1 MRAVVLVGGEGTR
14 LRPLTLTTPKSL
26 LAIANQPFLER
37 QLGWLESHGVDD
49 VVLSLG
55 YLPDAFTRH
64 FPDGRCGGVRLS
76 YAVENKPLGT
86 AGGIRYAA
94 GDIDE
99 RFLVCNGDVLTD
111 LDLGSMMRF
120 HESSGAEATIAL
132 TEVEDPSA
140 FGVVPTR
147 ADGEVVGF
155 IEKPPAGLAPT
166 NWINAGIYV
175 LEPTVL
181 KRVPPRVNVS
191 IEREVFPRMV
201 ETRGSLFAF
210 SGRGYWL
217 DIGTP
222 EKYLQA
228 HADALAGQLGA
239 EPAPGAVEGPAGIW
253 RQGDVAVD
261 PGAVLEAPVLLG
273 AGARV
278 ASGATVEASVIGPG
292 SAVGAGARVERSV
305 LHAGAHVCD
314 RSVVTDSVL
323 GADSTLEREGEL
335 TDLTIVGAATSIA
348 AGSRIS
354 GGRVPPEDD
363 GADDPNGH
371 SSGGRR

>member
-1 MRAVVLVGGEGTR
+1 MKAVVLVGGEGTR
-14 LRPLTLTTPKSL
+14 LRPLTFTTPKSL

-37 QLGWLESHGVDD
+37 QLGWLESHGVDE

-64 FPDGRCGGVRLS
+64 FPEGRCGGVRLT
-76 YAVENKPLGT
+76 YVVEGKPLGT

-94 GDIDE
+94 TDIDE
-99 RFLVCNGDVLTD
+99 RFVVCNGDILTD
-111 LDLGSMMRF
+111 LDLGSMVKF
-120 HESSGAEATIAL
+120 HEASGAEATIAL

-166 NWINAGIYV
+166 NWINAGTYV
-175 LEPTVL
+175 LEPTLL
-181 KRVPPRVNVS
+181 KRIPPRVNVS

-222 EKYLQA
+222 AKYLQA
-228 HADALAGQLGA
+228 HADALAARLGSP
-239 EPAPGAVEGPAGIW
+239 PAPGAVEGPAGVW
-253 RQGDVAVD
+253 RQAGAVVD
-261 PGAVLEAPVLLG
+261 PQAVLHPPVLIG
-273 AGARV
+273 AGARIE
-278 ASGATVEASVIGPG
+278 SGATVRASVIGPG
-292 SAVGAGARVERSV
+292 AGVGNGARVEQAV
-305 LHAGAHVCD
+305 LHGGAQVCD
-314 RSVVTDSVL
+314 RSVVSDSVI
-323 GADSTLEREGEL
+323 GADSILEPEGEL
-335 TDLTIVGAATSIA
+335 TDVTLVGAGTSIA
-348 AGSRIS
+348 AGTRIS
-354 GGRVPPEDD
+354 GGRVPPVDD
-363 GADDPNGH
+363 GTGDASRPENGGH
-371 SSGGRR
+371 W

>member
-1 MRAVVLVGGEGTR
+1 MKAVVLVGGEGTR
-14 LRPLTLTTPKSL
+14 LRPLTFTTPKSL
-26 LAIANQPFLER
+26 LTIANQPFLER

-64 FPDGRCGGVRLS
+64 FPDGRCGGIRLS
-76 YAVENKPLGT
+76 YAVEGKPLGT

-99 RFLVCNGDVLTD
+99 RFVVCNGDILTD

-155 IEKPPAGLAPT
+155 IEKPSPGLAPT

-175 LEPTVL
+175 LEPTLL
-181 KRVPPRVNVS
+181 KRIPPRVNVS

-201 ETRGSLFAF
+201 ETRGSLYAF

-222 EKYLQA
+222 AKYLQA
-228 HADALAGQLGA
+228 HADALEGRLGTA
-239 EPAPGAVEGPAGIW
+239 PVPGAVEGPPGIW
-253 RQGDVAVD
+253 RQGDAVVEPD
-261 PGAVLEAPVLLG
+261 AHLRPPVLIG
-273 AGARV
+273 AGARIE
-278 ASGATVEASVIGPG
+278 SGATIEASVIGTG
-292 SAVGAGARVERSV
+292 ATVGAAARVERSV
-305 LHAGAHVCD
+305 LHAGAQVCE

-323 GADSTLEREGEL
+323 GADSILKPEGEL
-335 TDLTIVGAATSIA
+335 TDVTLVGAATSIA
-348 AGSRIS
+348 AGTRIS
-354 GGRVPPEDD
+354 GGRVPPVDD
-363 GADDPNGH
+363 GAGGANRH
-371 SSGGRR
+371 GRREQG